1 MPENEKVEFTRDL
14 LVMILL
20 YDMVESGLKPDRI
33 AFMGVLVACSHG
45 GLVEEGRRVFSSM
58 WSEYGIEPALEHY
71 GCMVDLLGRAGMVL
85 EAFDFVE
92 GMRVRPNS
100 VIWRTLLGACVNHNL
115 LVLAEKA
122 KERIKELDPHHDGDY
137 VLLSNAYGGLRHWKC
152 GRQALW
158 LI

>member
-1 MPENEKVEFTRDL
+1 M
-14 LVMILL
+14 
-20 YDMVESGLKPDRI
+20 
-33 AFMGVLVACSHG
+33 ACSHG

-122 KERIKELDPHHDGDY
+122 KERIKELYPD
-137 VLLSNAYGGLRHWKC
+137 
-152 GRQALW
+152 
-158 LI
+158 